1 MQPGNSPRFRVG
13 TCSIAILALACALA
27 PASAWAI
34 ASRPGDGALSPR
46 LAELAKPSVRSAPP
60 AKQAEELSLAA
71 EGPGS
76 LLRDGNRVLVDVR
89 FDHGA
94 AAGVDELRAAGA
106 KIVNVSPRYQTV
118 TVAAKLAELRELED
132 VPRVLGAT
140 EVLTP
145 IVSATGC
152 AGLVTSE
159 GDSQLGAA
167 SAREAFNLDGGGVT
181 VGVLSDSF
189 DTAGSA
195 PTHAGQDVASGD
207 LPGSGNPCG
216 HANPVDVL
224 DDYAAN
230 GPEEPEQADEGR
242 AMAQIVHD
250 LAPGTD
256 IDFATAFKGEL
267 SFAANIHALAN
278 AGASVIVDDVSYLDE
293 PFFQDGPV
301 SVAAN
306 EVAGGDVAYFSAAG
320 NNNLIDAEGRD
331 IASWEAPQYRDSAG
345 CPPPLVAFSE
355 EVEEFEEEKGIV
367 PSVGLEPEH
376 CMDFD
381 PGPGPSEKDEA
392 FEINVEKDATLLVDL
407 QWAEPWFGVGT
418 DIDAYLFN
426 PGGKPIGVGVEDN
439 VNGSEQPFEAVGW
452 KNDTGAAV
460 KVELVI
466 NRFSGSA
473 NPRLKFALLQ
483 NGGGVTSTE
492 YSQSAGGDTVG
503 PTIFGHNGASG
514 AVTVGAVRY
523 NATSAPEIYSSRG
536 PLTNYFGPV
545 AGTSPASPISPQ
557 TIQKPDLAATD
568 CGLTTFFAP
577 TSTPSV
583 YRFCGTSAAA
593 PHAAAV
599 AALMRQANPSLSLQ
613 QLRTALATT
622 AKPVGGFGIDA
633 VGAGLVDAFGAVS
646 SVALPPTVSITQ
658 SPDALSKN
666 RSPSIGFAANR
677 PVSFTCSVDGGPLAP
692 CTSPFVPATPLAD
705 GVHGFAVHAVDVA
718 SRGATAET
726 GSFRVD
732 ATPPKTFFRKH
743 PRKVIRTRHRRA
755 KAVFRFR
762 SNEAGVRFIC
772 RVDDGLPHFCKAR
785 FVRRFGIGPH
795 ALRVRASDAAGNFDR
810 SPAIYRFRVK
820 RVG

>member
-1 MQPGNSPRFRVG
+1 MQPGKSPARRAG
-13 TCSIAILALACALA
+13 TCSLAALALACALA
-27 PASAWAI
+27 PASASAV
-34 ASRPGDGALSPR
+34 ASRPSDGALSPR
-46 LAELAKPSVRSAPP
+46 LAELAKPSVRGAPP
-60 AKQAEELSLAA
+60 AEQAEALSLAPD
-71 EGPGS
+71 GPGS
-76 LLRDGNRVLVDVR
+76 LLREGNRVLVEVR
-89 FDHGA
+89 FDQGA
-94 AAGVDELRAAGA
+94 AVAVDDLRAAGA
-106 KIVNVSPRYQTV
+106 KVIDVSSRYQTV
-118 TVAAKLAELRELED
+118 TIAAKPGELRGLED
-132 VPRVLGAT
+132 VPRVVGAT

-167 SAREAFNLDGGGVT
+167 SAREAFNLDGSGAT
-181 VGVLSDSF
+181 VGILSDSF

-216 HANPVDVL
+216 HTNPVDVL

-230 GPEEPEQADEGR
+230 GPEEPGQADEGR

-250 LAPGTD
+250 LAPGAA
-256 IDFATAFKGEL
+256 IDFATAFEGEL

-301 SVAAN
+301 AVAAN
-306 EVAGGDVAYFSAAG
+306 EVAAGGVAYFSAAG
-320 NNNLIDAEGRD
+320 NNNLIDAEGHD
-331 IASWEAPQYRDSAG
+331 IASWEAPSFRDSSPTP
-345 CPPPLVAFSE
+345 CPGGMPVYAM
-355 EVEEFEEEKGIV
+355 
-367 PSVGLEPEH
+367 H

-381 PGPGPSEKDEA
+381 PGPGTDP
-392 FEINVEKDATLLVDL
+392 TLDITVSGKRTLTIDL
-407 QWAEPWFGVGT
+407 QWAQPWNGVTT
-418 DIDAYLFN
+418 DLDAYLLSEGTVIA
-426 PGGKPIGVGVEDN
+426 PGPGKETHNLAASSQKPVE
-439 VNGSEQPFEAVGW
+439 VLG
-452 KNDTGAAV
+452 
-460 KVELVI
+460 VI
-466 NRFSGSA
+466 NNSSSPKTVQLAINRCDKVCDSVDGGDTDS
-473 NPRLKFALLQ
+473 PRLKVALMQ
-483 NGGGVTSTE
+483 NGSGVTAIEYPKSTE
-492 YSQSAGGDTVG
+492 GDTVG

-514 AVTVGAVRY
+514 AVTVGAVRF
-523 NATSAPEIYSSRG
+523 NTTSAPEPYSSRG
-536 PLTNYFGPV
+536 PLTHYFGPV
-545 AGTSPASPISPQ
+545 AGTSPAGPIAPQ

-568 CGLTTFFAP
+568 CGLTTFFVP

-599 AALMRQANPSLSLQ
+599 AALMRQANPSLSVQ

-622 AKPVGGFGIDA
+622 AKPVGGFGVDA

-658 SPDALSKN
+658 SPEALSRN
-666 RSPSIGFAANR
+666 RSPSVGFAANR

-692 CTSPFVPATPLAD
+692 CTSPFVPAAPLAD

-718 SRGATAET
+718 GRAGTAET
-726 GSFRVD
+726 ALFRVD
-732 ATPPKTFFRKH
+732 ATRPKTFFRKH

-762 SNEAGVRFIC
+762 SNEKGVTFIC

-785 FVRRFGIGPH
+785 FVRRFRIGPH

-810 SPAIYRFRVK
+810 SPAVFRFRVK